1 MLVTRTQLGT
11 NTILPAVKK
20 TATKVASKTAEKLSE
35 IRFLDIRPNK
45 LVSEPYKDIFK
56 QKCDGTGGG
65 EWSGM
70 SICEASWG
78 SLC

>member
-11 NTILPAVKK
+11 NTILPVVKRTAPK
-20 TATKVASKTAEKLSE
+20 AATKAAEKLSE

-45 LVSEPYKDIFK
+45 LISEQYKDIFK
-56 QKCDGTGGG
+56 QKCGSGGG

-70 SICEASWG
+70 SVCEASWG